1 MSRLWE
7 RWGAALGVVAIVL
20 WVITFV
26 VSAGSPD
33 PTSDSNAKIVS
44 WYASSSHR
52 RSQIIGALVF
62 IVGLLCLLAFLAVLR
77 ERLIAVEGPPGRLST
92 LVFGSGVAS
101 AIMWVLGGIF
111 FTAPALTASS
121 TSAVDVLPSTFRM
134 LQNAGFLSWVVAAA
148 IGSVMVWA
156 ASALVLR
163 GALMP
168 RWFGWFGILAGL
180 LQLLGFFFFP
190 LFVFWLWVLIAS
202 VLLTISAPAVA
213 GAEGHRVGGASRPN
227 SEFSGDSPS
236 ATENA

>member
-1 MSRLWE
+1 VSRLWE
-7 RWGAALGVVAIVL
+7 RWGAALGIVAIVL

-26 VSAGSPD
+26 MAGDSPD

-44 WYASSSHR
+44 WYASSSHQR
-52 RSQIIGALVF
+52 NQIIGALVF

-77 ERLIAVEGPPGRLST
+77 ERLIVAEGPPGRLST

-101 AIMWVLGGIF
+101 AIMWLLGGVF

-134 LQNAGFLSWVVAAA
+134 LQNAGYLSWVTAAA

-163 GALMP
+163 SAVMP
-168 RWFGWFGILAGL
+168 RWFGWFGILAGVA
-180 LQLLGFFFFP
+180 QLFGFFFFP

-202 VLLTISAPAVA
+202 VLLTISAPAGA
-213 GAEGHRVGGASRPN
+213 GAESMRVRETPRPN
-227 SEFSGDSPS
+227 SEVSRGSPS
-236 ATENA
+236 AT